1 MPKPMKIS
9 LAAVLVA
16 SLLGCAAVNY
26 QAAVD
31 SPVRTEQD
39 RGADALRRP
48 AGFLE
53 FTQVRPG
60 MQVLDVLAAGGY
72 SSQLLALAVGPA
84 GTVYA
89 QNTQPRPALA
99 ERLSSNPQAN
109 LVAVVRPFEDP
120 LPPGAPPLDLI
131 TIIQSYH
138 DICNL
143 PVDRVKMNQRLF
155 AALKPG
161 GHLVVI
167 DHAARSG
174 TGVGDTKSLHRI
186 DEAVVRADFLQAG
199 FKLEA
204 EGDFL
209 RNPADPRDQKSY
221 GSKIPTDKFALRFV
235 KP

>member
-1 MPKPMKIS
+1 MTKPATIS
-9 LAAVLVA
+9 LAAILISA
-16 SLLGCAAVNY
+16 LLGCATGNY
-26 QAAVD
+26 QDAVD
-31 SPVRTEQD
+31 SPLRTEQD
-39 RGADALRRP
+39 RGADAARRP

-53 FTQVRPG
+53 FTQVKPG
-60 MQVLDVLAAGGY
+60 MRVLDVLAAGGY

-84 GTVYA
+84 GIVYA
-89 QNTQPRPALA
+89 QNAQPRPALA
-99 ERLSSNPQAN
+99 ERLAGHPQAN
-109 LVAVVRPFEDP
+109 LVPVVRPFEDP
-120 LPPGAPPLDLI
+120 LPAGAPMLDLI
-131 TIIQSYH
+131 TIIQNYH
-138 DICNL
+138 DICYL

-161 GHLVVI
+161 GRLVVI

-174 TGVGDTKSLHRI
+174 TGVGDVKSLHRI
-186 DEAVVRADFLQAG
+186 DEAVVRADFLQVG

-209 RNPADPRDQKSY
+209 RNPADPRDQVSY

>member
-1 MPKPMKIS
+1 MPTSAKTS
-9 LAAVLVA
+9 LAAILIS
-16 SLLGCAAVNY
+16 SLLGCASVDY

-39 RGADALRRP
+39 RHADAARRP

-53 FTQVRPG
+53 FTQVKPG
-60 MQVLDVLAAGGY
+60 MQVLDVLAAAGY
-72 SSQLLALAVGPA
+72 SSQLLALAVGPG

-99 ERLSSNPQAN
+99 ERLSKHPQAN
-109 LVAVVRPFEDP
+109 LVPVVRPFEDP
-120 LPPGAPPLDLI
+120 LPPGAPMLDLI
-131 TIIQSYH
+131 TIIQNYH
-138 DICNL
+138 DICYL
-143 PVDRVKMNQRLF
+143 PVDRAKMNRRLF

-174 TGVGDTKSLHRI
+174 SGIGDAKSLHRI
-186 DEAVVRADFLQAG
+186 DEALVRADFLQAG
-199 FKLEA
+199 FRLEA

-209 RNPADPRDQKSY
+209 RNPADPRDQVSY